1 MHAGRFIVFVA
12 FALALDAPAQ
22 WVRWE
27 TSAGGNGHWYKAVP
41 NTNGFNWE
49 QASVAAQAEGGY
61 LATITSQAENDFVFS
76 LINDPQFFGTFNG
89 SGPAIGGYQPDG
101 SPEPAGG
108 WSWVTGETWSY
119 TNWAP
124 NSPNNGG
131 GESNENRLHFFGVG
145 LGSTPA
151 STWNDISANDSNL
164 GGYVFERVGDPTF
177 VSAAIYTA
185 VEICWTTESNKVYQV
200 QWTDQLSSSNW
211 VNLTLQMPTTNTT
224 QCILDS
230 TRGQQQRFYRVLAF

>member
-1 MHAGRFIVFVA
+1 MCAGHLIVFSA
-12 FALALDAPAQ
+12 FAFAFGAQAQ

-27 TSAGGNGHWYKAVP
+27 TTVGGNGHWYKAVP
-41 NTNGFNWE
+41 NTNGFNCE
-49 QASVAAQAEGGY
+49 EASAAAQAEGGY

-89 SGPAIGGYQPDG
+89 SGPAIGGFQPDG
-101 SPEPAGG
+101 SAEPAGG

-119 TNWAP
+119 SNWGP
-124 NSPNNGG
+124 GQPDNGA
-131 GESNENRLHFFGVG
+131 GESNENRVHFFSG

-151 STWNDISANDSNL
+151 STWNDIAANDHNL
-164 GGYVFERVGDPTF
+164 GGYVIERVGDAMP
-177 VSAAIYTA
+177 VIPAIFTA
-185 VEICWTTESNKVYQV
+185 VEICWATESNKIYQV
-200 QWTDQLSSSNW
+200 QWTDQIGPTNW
-211 VNLTLQMPTTNTT
+211 LNLTPQMGATNAT